1 MKLWNDCPVCLT
13 DDFYYKFDQNL
24 AMLATLDSLSLSLR
38 SRLNTFNWLIH
49 RNIWQIKYI
58 KTLKIIINYNKY
70 HSIFSIYSTQ
80 AKERIRCS
88 TVSPSFA
95 NKEFV
100 YNLLFST
107 YELID
112 DHRFR
117 ERRYI
122 IYTCKLSTYK
132 LNNWLNLS

>member
-1 MKLWNDCPVCLT
+1 MKWLSSLFNRWFLLQIWS
-13 DDFYYKFDQNL
+13 KFSNVSHTRL
-24 AMLATLDSLSLSLR
+24 SLSLSLR
-38 SRLNTFNWLIH
+38 SRLNTYNWLIH

>member
-1 MKLWNDCPVCLT
+1 MKWLSSLFNRWFLLQIWS
-13 DDFYYKFDQNL
+13 KFSNVSHTRL
-24 AMLATLDSLSLSLR
+24 SLSLSLR
-38 SRLNTFNWLIH
+38 SRLNTYNWLIH

-80 AKERIRCS
+80 AKERIRHS

-95 NKEFV
+95 NREFV

-107 YELID
+107 YKLID